1 MTSSTDREARIAEL
15 EQMLADPA
23 CRRAVAERIV
33 ALELRCEELAGEMVR
48 VDQRL
53 TKSQLDRWDIP

>member
-1 MTSSTDREARIAEL
+1 MAVDRDARIAEL

-33 ALELRCEELAGEMVR
+33 ALELRCEELAGEIAR

-53 TKSQLDRWDIP
+53 TKARLDRWDIP